1 MRTMQVRILSC
12 QPGEAMKVKDL
23 KEILG
28 KIDEDRDVRI
38 NCCPQCHGFSPVATV
53 STSKESGFAVIDI
66 CTC

>member
-1 MRTMQVRILSC
+1 
-12 QPGEAMKVKDL
+12 MKVKDL
-23 KEILG
+23 KEILD